1 MAIIIVDPGSTH
13 MGKLEY
19 ALEHIELAA
28 RSGAQ
33 IIKFQLFSNPPN
45 YTGGNIELPLE
56 WWPILQKK
64 ADEKGIEL
72 TASVFNAD
80 ALAFLLSQKPKYIK
94 FSYSNKHQKT
104 WIEAAIG
111 HGIKPIVSCDVMT
124 DRDLF
129 GDIIKLYCIPE
140 YPVRYEIAFDGIFP
154 RFNGFSDHS
163 LGIRQTIKAIQ
174 SGAKYIEKHT
184 TLKHEDVNCPDGYFA
199 VNYEEIMNLKMIE

>member
-64 ADEKGIEL
+64 ADENGIEL

-80 ALAFLLSQKPKYIK
+80 ALAFLIAQKPKFIK
-94 FSYSNKHQKT
+94 FSYSNKHQKE

-111 HGIKPIVSCDVMT
+111 QGIKPIVSCDVMT
-124 DRDLF
+124 DQEIV
-129 GDIIKLYCIPE
+129 GGVIKLYCIPE

-154 RFNGFSDHS
+154 RFDGFYDHS
-163 LGIRQTIKAIQ
+163 LNIRQTLKAIHA
-174 SGAKYIEKHT
+174 GAKYIEKHT
-184 TLKHEDVNCPDGYFA
+184 TLAKEDVKCPDANFA
-199 VNYEEIMNLKMIE
+199 VSYSEIANLISY